1 MASTAKNS
9 RNFDRK
15 FLEVSTSTFS
25 EKSTKPNHRIHL
37 LIFTVLSIL
46 LILFCAVSI
55 SSDDSSARAA
65 SMINIPISR
74 RQLLSSTMNSF
85 NTKKVN
91 GDKST
96 DLPASKSNRKAK
108 FEGDAH
114 EVPSGPNPISNR

>member
-1 MASTAKNS
+1 MALTTKNS

-25 EKSTKPNHRIHL
+25 EKSTKPNHHL
-37 LIFTVLSIL
+37 HILIFTVLSIL

-65 SMINIPISR
+65 SMIIPISR